1 MKYFLLVF
9 AFLGFLNVNAQSTKY
24 WKQSVLEFQKEL
36 NREYKTEGESP
47 LRGDNFTNFKEHPF
61 FPINKKYCVIARFEK
76 TTSDQKLVMPTSSG
90 KSKSFTEYGK
100 AYFKLN
106 GKVQVVTLYTND
118 ALQTNPEYVNHVFL
132 PFGDLTNSNETYGGG
147 RYIDLE
153 KTDKTM
159 IVIDFN
165 KAYQPYCAYNAF
177 DYSCPLIP
185 NENKLDVAIK
195 AGVKYDDVYHH

>member
-1 MKYFLLVF
+1 MKYFLLLLTLF
-9 AFLGFLNVNAQSTKY
+9 GFLNINGQSAKD
-24 WKQSVLEFQKEL
+24 WKQDVLDFQKEL

-47 LRGDNFTNFKEHPF
+47 LRGDNFTKFTEHPF
-61 FPINKKYCVIARFEK
+61 FPISKKYKVIARLEK
-76 TTSDQKLVMPTSSG
+76 STSDQKLIMPTSSG

-106 GKVQVVTLYTND
+106 GKDLVVTLYTND
-118 ALQTNPEYVNHVFL
+118 ALQTNPEYINHVFL
-132 PFGDLTNSNETYGGG
+132 PFGDLTNSNQTYGGG

-153 KTDKTM
+153 KTDKNT

-185 NENKLDVAIK
+185 TENILDVAIK
-195 AGVKYDDVYHH
+195 AGVKYNDVYHH

>member
-9 AFLGFLNVNAQSTKY
+9 SCIIFLNSNAQSSKD
-24 WKQSVLEFQKEL
+24 WKQSVLDFQNEL
-36 NREYKTEGESP
+36 NREDKTAGESP
-47 LRGDNFTNFKEHPF
+47 LRGANFDNFKEHPF
-61 FPINKKYCVIARFEK
+61 FSMDKKYRVVARLEK
-76 TTSDQKLVMPTSSG
+76 SSTDQKLVMPTSSG
-90 KSKSFTEYGK
+90 KSKSFTEYAK
-100 AYFKLN
+100 VYFKLN
-106 GKVQVVTLYTND
+106 GKNLVLTLFTND
-118 ALQTNPEYVNHVFL
+118 ALQANPDYVNHVFL
-132 PFGDLTNSNETYGGG
+132 PFGDLTNSNQTYGGG

-153 KTDKTM
+153 KTDKQT

-185 NENKLDVAIK
+185 MENILDVAIT

>member
-1 MKYFLLVF
+1 MKYFLLLLTL
-9 AFLGFLNVNAQSTKY
+9 LGFLNINGQSTKD
-24 WKQSVLEFQKEL
+24 WKQSVLDFQKEL

-47 LRGDNFTNFKEHPF
+47 LRGDNFTKFIEHPF
-61 FPINKKYCVIARFEK
+61 FPISKKYRVVARLEK
-76 TTSDQKLVMPTSSG
+76 STSDQKLIMPTSSG
-90 KSKSFTEYGK
+90 KSKNFTEYGK

-106 GKVQVVTLYTND
+106 GKDLVVTLFTND

-132 PFGDLTNSNETYGGG
+132 PFGDLTNSNQTYGGG

-153 KTDKTM
+153 KTDKNT

-185 NENKLDVAIK
+185 TENILDVSIK
-195 AGVKYDDVYHH
+195 AGVKYDNVYHH